1 MKRHGLHAFPI
12 SKHQAR
18 GAYALLALTRPT
30 LDLDDWAS
38 ALPSKVTPEQ
48 EAGFIGLQDGRGCIH
63 SLFTFQVTQS
73 AEHGPTLQLC
83 EFTSL
88 RLPGTLVIQE
98 LLRLAN
104 ELASNLGVSSI
115 AIEIVSSSLQTRD
128 REALEKRGFAVE
140 RVMMRGKSRHPTLR
154 VIGGNEGMSVARPL
168 SHNHD

>member
-1 MKRHGLHAFPI
+1 MKRHGLYAVPVSF
-12 SKHQAR
+12 QDAT
-18 GAYALLALTRPT
+18 GAYALLALTRPA
-30 LDLDDWAS
+30 LDLDGWAS

-63 SLFTFQVTQS
+63 SLFTFQATQS

-98 LLRLAN
+98 LLRFAN
-104 ELASNLGVSSI
+104 ERASKLGISSI
-115 AIEIVSSSLQTRD
+115 AIEMISSNLESRD
-128 REALEKRGFAVE
+128 REALEQRGFAVE
-140 RVMMRGKSRHPTLR
+140 RVTMRGESRHPALQ

-168 SHNHD
+168 SHNHG